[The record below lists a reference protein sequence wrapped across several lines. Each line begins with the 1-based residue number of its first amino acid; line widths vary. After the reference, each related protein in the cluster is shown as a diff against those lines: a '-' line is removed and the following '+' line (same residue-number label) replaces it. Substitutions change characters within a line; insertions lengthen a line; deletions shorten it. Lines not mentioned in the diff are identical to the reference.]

1 MNSMGPIGHG
11 DSTPKASTAE
21 LSSPF
26 LPQPKYSRDTIRTQD
41 TPMPRIS
48 EPAISISVDNL
59 LGGGTSK
66 GAQSRRHQFTP
77 GVSSSPAEDTSEN
90 HDNETLTKKVK
101 AKRSIRGIFS
111 REKTRAKTP
120 ETTASKQGFMSATR
134 SSLAKVMRDS
144 KSLSKVH
151 LPRKTEVK
159 SETESDHL
167 VNKKSG
173 HLGIF
178 ATFNNG
184 KASPTSEAKPEMR
197 HHTNEVL
204 YDMVDRIDAQPEDS
218 SERLRYVQIAEV
230 CETLRLHSIMLEE
243 LLLTVQTKQCM
254 ILAAEQSRH
263 ANISALE
270 AKKSARE
277 AELYADRV
285 NLEFT
290 RLHRLLAETEIDAQ
304 SMRFIT
310 NLFTSAELDGSRED
324 TSRGFFSSLR
334 TAR

>member
-1 MNSMGPIGHG
+1 MGLLGHG
-11 DSTPKASTAE
+11 DSTPNASTAE
-21 LSSPF
+21 LSSPS
-26 LPQPKYSRDTIRTQD
+26 LPQPKYSRDTIRTQN
-41 TPMPRIS
+41 PSKPGIS
-48 EPAISISVDNL
+48 EPAVSISVDNS
-59 LGGGTSK
+59 LGHGTSK
-66 GAQSRRHQFTP
+66 GRQPRRRQFTP
-77 GVSSSPAEDTSEN
+77 AVSSSPAEDMSEN
-90 HDNETLTKKVK
+90 HDKETLTKKAK
-101 AKRSIRGIFS
+101 AKRSIRGMFS

-144 KSLSKVH
+144 KSPSKVH

-159 SETESDHL
+159 SETEPDHV

-173 HLGIF
+173 HPGIF
-178 ATFNNG
+178 AAFSNG
-184 KASPTSEAKPEMR
+184 KATPTPESKSER
-197 HHTNEVL
+197 RDHTNDLL

-218 SERLRYVQIAEV
+218 PERLRHVQIAEV